1 MPIYFDGDL
10 IELFPSYSTGNGV
23 CPLGSHHD
31 QEKHFHSLK
40 KLLEGYVCV
49 CVCAHAVSLK
59 KNSFSSPINLV
70 SLDNAVGRNT

>member
-10 IELFPSYSTGNGV
+10 IEFFPSYSTGNGV

-31 QEKHFHSLK
+31 QEKHFQFEK
-40 KLLEGYVCV
+40 ALEGCVCV
-49 CVCAHAVSLK
+49 CVCVCAVSLK

>member
-10 IELFPSYSTGNGV
+10 IEFFPSYSTGNGV

-40 KLLEGYVCV
+40 KLLEGCV
-49 CVCAHAVSLK
+49 CVYVRAVSLK
-59 KNSFSSPINLV
+59 KKFFL
-70 SLDNAVGRNT
+70 